1 MTRLTTEFQDLDD
14 IKIAYWQHGSGPDLL
29 LLHGNS
35 ESKTIFSHYVLEFF
49 AGFHTWALDSRFHGE
64 SQSQEDSLSI
74 ELIADDVIRFC
85 QAKGIKQAS
94 VIGYSDGGNIAL
106 FLAKKAPQL
115 FTRVVAVSP
124 NTLVSG
130 TEDCTLRLF
139 KAIYAVIKFLGRLGI
154 NVKKQLMIIDL
165 MLNDIGLSFDDLKT
179 IKTSVKVLYAEK
191 DLIKEQHIQD
201 IAAAI
206 PGSTLDR
213 IPGCTHLNI
222 MESPAAIK
230 IMQEALGA
238 GK

>member
-1 MTRLTTEFQDLDD
+1 M
-14 IKIAYWQHGSGPDLL
+14 K
-29 LLHGNS
+29 
-35 ESKTIFSHYVLEFF
+35 
-49 AGFHTWALDSRFHGE
+49 
-64 SQSQEDSLSI
+64 
-74 ELIADDVIRFC
+74 
-85 QAKGIKQAS
+85 KQAM
-94 VIGYSDGGNIAL
+94 V
-106 FLAKKAPQL
+106 
-115 FTRVVAVSP
+115 
-124 NTLVSG
+124 
-130 TEDCTLRLF
+130 
-139 KAIYAVIKFLGRLGI
+139 
-154 NVKKQLMIIDL
+154 IDL

-206 PGSTLDR
+206 PGSTLDK